1 MKILIISHEYPPIG
15 GGGANACYYLARE
28 FAGKGHSVTI
38 ITSNYQNLS
47 EKVVENNITVIRV
60 NSKRKYIDH
69 CTFEEMFSY
78 LMKAWPVAKKSEC
91 INKYDVCVT
100 FFGIPGGLLNLG
112 LTWKYR
118 LPYIIRF
125 GGGDIPGAQK
135 RYKYIYKLIAPIIR
149 KIWKN
154 AGGLVANSEGLKQRA
169 REFYDKKDIEII
181 SNGVDTTF
189 FCPKQQKKDSDEIQ
203 ILFVSRLIEGKGLQF
218 VLPELKQIQKQ
229 VEKKIH
235 LTIVGDGPYRESLE
249 KIVRDEQLEN
259 MVFFAGQKEKK
270 EVIPFYQSS
279 DIFILPSLSE
289 GMPNVV
295 LEAMACGLPVIM
307 TPCGGSKELIHENG
321 YITSIE
327 EFGQTLCRLCKD
339 EDLQEKMGQKSRQI
353 VEQKFSWTE
362 KADHYL
368 KLLEKCMR

>member
-1 MKILIISHEYPPIG
+1 M
-15 GGGANACYYLARE
+15 
-28 FAGKGHSVTI
+28 
-38 ITSNYQNLS
+38 
-47 EKVVENNITVIRV
+47 
-60 NSKRKYIDH
+60 
-69 CTFEEMFSY
+69 
-78 LMKAWPVAKKSEC
+78 
-91 INKYDVCVT
+91 
-100 FFGIPGGLLNLG
+100 
-112 LTWKYR
+112 
-118 LPYIIRF
+118 
-125 GGGDIPGAQK
+125 
-135 RYKYIYKLIAPIIR
+135 
-149 KIWKN
+149 
-154 AGGLVANSEGLKQRA
+154 ANSEGLKQRA

-181 SNGVDTTF
+181 SNGVDTTI
-189 FCPKQQKKDSDEIQ
+189 FCPKQQKKDSHEIQ
-203 ILFVSRLIEGKGLQF
+203 ILFVSRLIEGKGLQY

-249 KIVRDEQLEN
+249 KIVSDEQLEN
-259 MVFFAGQKEKK
+259 MVFFVGQKEKK

-353 VEQKFSWTE
+353 AEQKFSWTE